1 MKRYLDDRM
10 MKEQSPER
18 YTIKDFEKLL
28 ERFNS
33 DKDLV
38 AKNTRGLDEN

>member
-1 MKRYLDDRM
+1 

-18 YTIKDFEKLL
+18 YTTKDFEKLL

-33 DKDLV
+33 EKELV
-38 AKNTRGLDEN
+38 GKASRGLDEN